1 MRSAQRVLWL
11 WLVALAFAS
20 SGQLGHGGAGRA
32 HLRAPGPR
40 LQERASAGSAR
51 TDNEGERLDEEGE
64 RGKGGT
70 RKRVGCAGSIVGV
83 GDEGV
88 GKRGRWESDPPS
100 SKGEDSQARQRTQG
114 QTHIESCS
122 DSETESGTVD
132 IATDTETDAARDDE
146 RDQVEEESEES
157 ASEDST
163 SSQASLNEASP
174 GQQQCPA
181 GHLCRT
187 GKHCAFRLLQDIA
200 LQSEPW
206 AVSVG
211 PSDGLLYVALPLIHK
226 ILVMHPQTGAVM
238 RAFHSRGIPSY
249 EPGERAGHAALGESP
264 AAEEFDLRKQD
275 SRTGKADKGSLFC
288 ASIFCACLALCL
300 SHMRA
305 HTQRETDAHKHQ
317 ARAQGLRHTAW
328 VCTQTR
334 NNTHTLQAAI
344 QAEHAQRH
352 QLHQQRQ
359 PSCGRQR
366 EFSRPSH
373 VPRWHPAGYSS

>member
-11 WLVALAFAS
+11 WIAFAS
-20 SGQLGHGGAGRA
+20 SGQFGHGGAVRA

-51 TDNEGERLDEEGE
+51 ADSGGERLEEDGE

-100 SKGEDSQARQRTQG
+100 SKGEDSQARQWAQG

-132 IATDTETDAARDDE
+132 IATDTETDAARD
-146 RDQVEEESEES
+146 QVEEESEES
-157 ASEDST
+157 ASHEST
-163 SSQASLNEASP
+163 SSKASLNEASP

-181 GHLCRT
+181 GQLCRT

-275 SRTGKADKGSLFC
+275 SRPGKADKGSLFC
-288 ASIFCACLALCL
+288 VLLFSTYLALCL

-305 HTQRETDAHKHQ
+305 QRERVAHKHQ

-334 NNTHTLQAAI
+334 HKTHTLQAAI

-352 QLHQQRQ
+352 QLHQQRR
-359 PSCGRQR
+359 PSCRRQR
-366 EFSRPSH
+366 EFSHPSH
-373 VPRWHPAGYSS
+373 VPRWHSAGHPS